1 MEAEPEGDC
10 SEKVYD
16 DTGSDKVLV
25 GVIDGRLEICTD
37 GKDRTADLEVTG
49 DVYGGIEV
57 ATGHMIQ
64 SCGRPVFALQKSS
77 DDKGKVELE
86 LMLAINIDAFR

>member
-1 MEAEPEGDC
+1 MGAEPEGDC
-10 SEKVYD
+10 SEKVLD

-25 GVIDGRLEICTD
+25 NVIDGRLEICTD

-57 ATGHMIQ
+57 AKGHMIQ
-64 SCGRPVFALQKSS
+64 SCGRPSFALQKSS
-77 DDKGKVELE
+77 GDKGKVELE
-86 LMLAINIDAFR
+86 LMLATKIE